1 MYRGITDIVAVQCHI
16 FRPFKVRMKDKKQL
30 LAVLLSMAMILSSY
44 LPVHASEEKAVPIT
58 EAAPTN
64 EYEHVDADET

>member
-1 MYRGITDIVAVQCHI
+1 
-16 FRPFKVRMKDKKQL
+16 MKDKKQL

>member
-1 MYRGITDIVAVQCHI
+1 MVTKHVTLISSRKEQRI
-16 FRPFKVRMKDKKQL
+16 KDKKQL